1 MTGSGIAIRF
11 NLRELF
17 RKTST
22 YKRIIVK
29 TTYKAHFVSVIL
41 HSQDSTSQEI
51 LVEVLEGQ
59 PDSADGE
66 HEERPGDDAF
76 EVVKAGSPREQRVTR
91 TVEPGERK

>member
-1 MTGSGIAIRF
+1 MTGRGITIRF

-17 RKTST
+17 RKTLT

-29 TTYKAHFVSVIL
+29 TTSTAHFVSVIL

-66 HEERPGDDAF
+66 HEEGPGDDAF
-76 EVVKAGSPREQRVTR
+76 EVVKAGSP
-91 TVEPGERK
+91 